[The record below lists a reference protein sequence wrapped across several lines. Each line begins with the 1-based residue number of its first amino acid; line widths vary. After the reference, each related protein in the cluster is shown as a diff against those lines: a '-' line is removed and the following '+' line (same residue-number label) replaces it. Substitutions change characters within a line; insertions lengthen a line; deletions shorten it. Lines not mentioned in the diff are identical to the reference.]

1 MAARRLSFLL
11 SLAGILLLLNPLL
24 PAQQPQV
31 GKIIGLVRVLKGDFP
46 PHPIMLSLE
55 LHGSTINSVY
65 ADGQGRFGFY
75 DLAPNIYHVII
86 KDDAYEPTNE
96 MAVVNPAIT
105 TTTFVMVTL
114 TPLPDAKQDSLPRR
128 IGGSNP
134 GLVSLTEYTKKFP
147 KPAVKEFEKGTKA
160 DQSGKKEEALRHY
173 QKAVE
178 IAPDFY
184 PARNNIG
191 SHYLD
196 QQRYAE
202 ARKEFAEVVRLNQSD
217 AAGYFNLSNV
227 CMLMG
232 DLKEAQRYLDEGLR
246 RQPDAALGQFLLGML
261 EMQNG
266 KMTEA
271 EGALKHAMELDP
283 MMPQPRL
290 QLINLYLKERRN
302 QEATASLRDFL
313 KAFPDGPFSPK
324 AQQVLKRLESADQP
338 SPHQ

>member
-1 MAARRLSFLL
+1 MARRPLAALL
-11 SLAGILLLLNPLL
+11 VRALALLCLGSSVF
-24 PAQQPQV
+24 AQQSQI
-31 GKIIGLVRVLKGDFP
+31 GKIVGIVRVLRGDFP
-46 PHPIMLSLE
+46 SRQILVSLE
-55 LHGSTINSVY
+55 IHGSTITSAY

-75 DLAPNIYHVII
+75 DLSSNIYRVKIS
-86 KDDAYEPTNE
+86 DDAYEPVDE
-96 MAVVNPAIT
+96 MAIVNPAVNP
-105 TTTFVMVTL
+105 TTFVMITLIPRKTVTQD
-114 TPLPDAKQDSLPRR
+114 TLPKRAS
-128 IGGSNP
+128 GSNP
-134 GLVSLTEYTKKFP
+134 DIVSLAEYTSKFP
-147 KPAVKEFEKGTKA
+147 KPAVKEFDKGLKA
-160 DQSGKKEEALRHY
+160 DHSGKKEEAFRHY
-173 QKAVE
+173 QKALE
-178 IAPDFY
+178 IAPEFY
-184 PARNNIG
+184 PARNNLG
-191 SHYLD
+191 SLYLD
-196 QQRYAE
+196 RQEYAK
-202 ARKEFAEVVRLNQSD
+202 AKEEFTEVVRLNQSD

-232 DLKEAQRYLDEGLR
+232 DMKEAQRYLDEGFR

-324 AQQVLKRLESADQP
+324 AQQILKRLESADQ
-338 SPHQ
+338 SSSHQ